1 MGAFGRVYGAYDR
14 AFVAGLWRRMP
25 LPLLLLLIL
34 PGAAAQADVSL
45 TFQDLGPV
53 LTGPGLGLPAGQG
66 VMQPTAVVLPDGRVR
81 LYYSTVP
88 PSPMPERAG
97 IFSAISS
104 DGVHFAPEAGR
115 RLSTPA
121 SARIERLPD
130 GRWRLYY
137 VQHDMATNAATGIAS
152 AISAD
157 GLSFA
162 PEPGLRLPNPI
173 PGAKILTCCGIVQLP
188 DGRYRMYVGAQ
199 EFGGLGS
206 PPLKIYSAAS
216 SDLVGWTLE
225 PGIRLTVGFA
235 SGPAALRNPDGSF
248 MLVFSSCI
256 PCGIK
261 IAASADGLSFG
272 TPNSTEITGSV
283 GDPAFVT
290 LPDGRLVMYY
300 DRSPDTGA
308 SEIDAAVATRIGPPL
323 VSYPTQAVAVIT
335 RTSAR
340 VSATLD
346 PRGADTDYLFQYGTS
361 SGYGDTTDQRT
372 IAATGGRQSVSE
384 TLTGLVP
391 AKTYHFRLE
400 ASSSAGVT
408 DGTDQTFT
416 TARATC
422 RLKPQRDGRWEIAL
436 ARAKSRT
443 LARKALRRARRL
455 TSSKALVERD
465 GCTNYEA
472 AIVRLRSKASASVV
486 LRRAKALGYR
496 RATLEPT

>member
-1 MGAFGRVYGAYDR
+1 
-14 AFVAGLWRRMP
+14 MP
-25 LPLLLLLIL
+25 LPLLLLFIL
-34 PGAAAQADVSL
+34 PGAAAQADLSL

-53 LTGPGLGLPAGQG
+53 LTGPALGLPAGQG
-66 VMQPTAVVLPDGRVR
+66 VVQPTAAVLPDGRVR
-81 LYYSTVP
+81 LYYSTLP
-88 PSPMPERAG
+88 PGPPTGGPVG
-97 IFSAISS
+97 IYSAIST
-104 DGVHFAPEAGR
+104 DGVHFTPEPGQR
-115 RLSTPA
+115 FSSPN
-121 SARIERLPD
+121 SAQIEQLPD

-137 VQHDMATNAATGIAS
+137 VQHDLATNAATGIAS
-152 AISAD
+152 AIGAD

-162 PEPGLRLPNPI
+162 PEPGLRLANPI

-206 PPLKIYSAAS
+206 PPLKIYSAVS
-216 SDLVGWTLE
+216 SDLVAWTLE
-225 PGIRLTVGFA
+225 PGIRLTMGFA
-235 SGPAALRNPDGSF
+235 SGPAALLSPDSSF
-248 MLVFSSCI
+248 MLVFGSCI

-261 IAASADGLSFG
+261 IATSADGLSFG
-272 TPNSTEITGSV
+272 APKSTEVTASV

-290 LPDGRLVMYY
+290 LPGGRLLMYY

-323 VSYPTQAVAVIT
+323 VSYPTHAVTAIT
-335 RTSAR
+335 PTSAR

-346 PRGADTDYLFQYGTS
+346 PQGADTDYLFQYGTS

-400 ASSSAGVT
+400 ASSAAGVT

-416 TARATC
+416 TVRAAC
-422 RLKPQRDGRWEIAL
+422 RLKPQRDGHWEIAL

-455 TSSKALVERD
+455 VPSKTLVERD
-465 GCTNYEA
+465 GCTDYEP
-472 AIVRLRSKASASVV
+472 AIVRLQSKASALVA